1 MNVKPVFRKKNRPE
15 CSDLFC
21 MDYAFSSGL
30 DAALS
35 SSTSAEAAAAAEEEA
50 QNAEP
55 QMPDGQNV
63 PQEQEGMPDWS
74 GTPFEDFFRYF
85 FGS

>member
-1 MNVKPVFRKKNRPE
+1 MCAMETVKRLPSVEKPWMQF
-15 CSDLFC
+15 
-21 MDYAFSSGL
+21 FS
-30 DAALS
+30 
-35 SSTSAEAAAAAEEEA
+35 EEA